1 MAVGIGSL
9 KLLLSYDSSRTSQ
22 NMTLPSHLNA
32 RNHHGSFKSKHEKL
46 LKGVGTPTL
55 PDIVRMKDSKG
66 MLINHRNS
74 GGQSA
79 AIKNGGV
86 GALSNNQRV

>member
-32 RNHHGSFKSKHEKL
+32 RNNHGSFKSKQEKMI
-46 LKGVGTPTL
+46 KGVGTPTL
-55 PDIVRMKDSKG
+55 PDIIRMKDSKG
-66 MLINHRNS
+66 MMKGPRPS

-79 AIKNGGV
+79 AIKNGGGTV
-86 GALSNNQRV
+86 LSNNQRT